1 MNPGALHDCLRR
13 LMPHVDAAR
22 VALTGSLAVGMHV
35 DAPHRDRT
43 RALAAEDIDF
53 VADDPGAVRQTVT
66 NDFLVS
72 HFHLPQPGYPR
83 FLIQLVDPATRLRLD
98 FFPDTLRALV
108 RARVVVV
115 AGIPL
120 QVLDAHDILDHKIAL
135 LSGASV
141 ASPVEEKHHADA
153 RRLGALC
160 GRDVPPVSASH
171 LAGTAYSQDID
182 EPCPRCQASRHA
194 DFPLAP
200 KQAIFDLLGYV

>member
-43 RALAAEDIDF
+43 RALDAEDIDF
-53 VADDPGAVRQTVT
+53 VADDPGAVCRTVT

-72 HFHLPQPGYPR
+72 HFHLPQPGYPK

-98 FFPDTLRALV
+98 FFPDALRALT
-108 RARVVVV
+108 RAPVVVV

-120 QVLDAHDILDHKIAL
+120 RVLGAHDILDHKIAL
-135 LSGASV
+135 LSKASV
-141 ASPVEEKHHADA
+141 ADPVEGKHDADA
-153 RRLGALC
+153 RRLGDVC
-160 GRDVPPVSASH
+160 GRGVPPVPASH
-171 LAGTAYSQDID
+171 LASTVHSRDID
-182 EPCPRCQASRHA
+182 APCLRCQASRHA